1 MKNETDWKIRT
12 SLLIGNEKLNRL
24 NTANILIVG
33 LGGVGAY
40 AAEYLCRAG
49 IGNFTIID
57 GDKIDPTN
65 RNRQLP
71 ALVSTVGKRK
81 AEVVT
86 TRLQDINPEANIIS
100 IDEFIRDERI
110 PEILQSQPFDYVID
124 AIDSLSPKLHLIL
137 NCIELNLNLISS
149 MGAGG
154 KLDPSQVKV
163 TDISK
168 SYNCGLARALRKR
181 LHRKGIYK
189 GIKVVFSPEER
200 TSPAIQEKSELV
212 ANTIVGT
219 VSYMPSVFGC
229 YCAAEVIKHFIE
241 GKGLRAKAKEG

>member
-1 MKNETDWKIRT
+1 MNKETDWEIRT
-12 SLLIGNEKLNRL
+12 SLLLGEEKQKKIND
-24 NTANILIVG
+24 ANVLVVG

-40 AAEYLCRAG
+40 TAEYLCRAG
-49 IGNFTIID
+49 IGNLTIID
-57 GDKIDPTN
+57 GDKVDTTN

-71 ALVSTVGKRK
+71 ALCSTTGKRK
-81 AEVVT
+81 VDIVAA
-86 TRLQDINPEANIIS
+86 RLRDINPEANITS

-110 PEILQSQPFDYVID
+110 PIILQSQSFDYIID

-137 NCIELNLNLISS
+137 NCLELKLNFICS

-154 KLDPSQVKV
+154 KLDPAQVKV

-189 GIKVVFSPEER
+189 GVKVVFSPEER
-200 TSPAIQEKSELV
+200 NSTAIQDKSKPV
-212 ANTIVGT
+212 ANTVVGT

-229 YCAAEVIKHFIE
+229 YCSAEVIKHFI
-241 GKGLRAKAKEG
+241 K